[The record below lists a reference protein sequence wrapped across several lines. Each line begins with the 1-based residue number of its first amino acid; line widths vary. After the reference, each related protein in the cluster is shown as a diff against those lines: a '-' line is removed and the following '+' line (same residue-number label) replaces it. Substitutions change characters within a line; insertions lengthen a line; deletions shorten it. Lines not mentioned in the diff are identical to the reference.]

1 MNKKEPEIFT
11 SLKKFVE
18 LAEKLKE
25 TMVEYDNLQ
34 SANEKNNCSENQ
46 KKHPTIPLSV
56 IARCFLQ
63 LLAPSPSF

>member
-1 MNKKEPEIFT
+1 MDKKEPEIFT

-34 SANEKNNCSENQ
+34 PPSEKHEDSETLNFSS
-46 KKHPTIPLSV
+46 L
-56 IARCFLQ
+56 
-63 LLAPSPSF
+63 

>member
-1 MNKKEPEIFT
+1 MDKKEPEIFT

-34 SANEKNNCSENQ
+34 FSETIKEKNNLENQ
-46 KKHPTIPLSV
+46 KTHK
-56 IARCFLQ
+56 
-63 LLAPSPSF
+63 

>member
-1 MNKKEPEIFT
+1 MNEKEPEIFT

-34 SANEKNNCSENQ
+34 SPSEKSLREDNKTLNFSS
-46 KKHPTIPLSV
+46 K
-56 IARCFLQ
+56 
-63 LLAPSPSF
+63 

>member
-11 SLKKFVE
+11 SLKNFVE

-34 SANEKNNCSENQ
+34 SPETLTKNEENNLENQ
-46 KKHPTIPLSV
+46 KKTSHNSTFGN
-56 IARCFLQ
+56 C
-63 LLAPSPSF
+63 

>member
-1 MNKKEPEIFT
+1 MNEKEPEIFT

-34 SANEKNNCSENQ
+34 SASEKHEDSETPNFSS
-46 KKHPTIPLSV
+46 K
-56 IARCFLQ
+56 
-63 LLAPSPSF
+63 

>member
-1 MNKKEPEIFT
+1 MDKKEPEIFT

-34 SANEKNNCSENQ
+34 SSETLTKSEKNNLENQ
-46 KKHPTIPLSV
+46 KE
-56 IARCFLQ
+56 
-63 LLAPSPSF
+63 PSNK

>member
-1 MNKKEPEIFT
+1 MNKKEPEIFS

-34 SANEKNNCSENQ
+34 SPETLTKNEKNNLENQ
-46 KKHPTIPLSV
+46 K
-56 IARCFLQ
+56 
-63 LLAPSPSF
+63 APNK